1 MSLDEI
7 FMSRALELAKV
18 RKGLTHPN
26 PTVGCVIVKN
36 GKIVGEGF
44 HRKAGEP
51 HAEVVALQKAG
62 KNAESSTVYVT
73 LEPCSHYGR
82 TPPCSLALIQAR
94 VKRVVIATTDPNPKV
109 AGKGIEILKKA
120 GIEVKVGVLER
131 EAQKLNE
138 DFFWWITKKQP
149 FVVLKIAQTLD
160 GFIATESGESKWI
173 TNKRS
178 RKYVHLLRCQSDAI
192 LVGVNTV
199 LKDNPQLTVRN
210 VPCERQPLRVILD
223 RDLKTPLEAK
233 ITETSEAKTVIFT
246 ASNNGRK
253 IEALQKKGVEVI
265 KTPLGEDGKLDLR
278 WVLDFLGQKKEVVQL
293 LVEGGSQIFGSFYR
307 EGLFNKLLVFVAPK
321 VFGKGLNPFG
331 GFKVTSPNEG
341 KPLKLSTFKRFD
353 NDVLLEYYFS

>member
-1 MSLDEI
+1 MSLDEM

-62 KNAESSTVYVT
+62 KKAESSTVYVT
-73 LEPCSHYGR
+73 LESCSHYGR

-138 DFFWWITKKQP
+138 DFFWWITKKKP

-173 TNKRS
+173 TNERS

-199 LKDNPQLTVRN
+199 LKDNPQLTVRD

-233 ITETSEAKTVIFT
+233 ISETSEAKTVIFT

-331 GFKVTSPNEG
+331 GFKITSPNEG
-341 KPLKLSTFKRFD
+341 KTLKLSTVKRFD
-353 NDVLLEYYFS
+353 NNVLLEYYFS